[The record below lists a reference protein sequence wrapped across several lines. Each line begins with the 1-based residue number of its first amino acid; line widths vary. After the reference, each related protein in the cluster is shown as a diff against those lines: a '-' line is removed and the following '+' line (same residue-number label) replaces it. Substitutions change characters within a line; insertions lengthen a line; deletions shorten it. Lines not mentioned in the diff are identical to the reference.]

1 MAFRNI
7 IVAVDGSV
15 ASQEALNRSV
25 ELARQNDAALTG
37 VFVIDAG
44 WPDYIGNDWQAAV
57 GARLPFLGYI
67 RGEQEQQQAEA
78 ARGQFES
85 ATDGLKSASFTLLAG
100 DPTDLLVVLASNDA
114 TDLLVLSRRVFQVNG
129 RPSLKSLS
137 KRFARKAQ
145 RPFLVFP

>member
-1 MAFRNI
+1 MTFRNI
-7 IVAVDGSV
+7 VVAVDGSA

-44 WPDYIGNDWQAAV
+44 WPDYIGNDWQSAV
-57 GARLPFLGYI
+57 GARQPFLDYI
-67 RGEQEQQQAEA
+67 RREQEQQAEA

-85 ATDGLKSASFTLLAG
+85 AAEGLKSARFTLLAG
-100 DPTDLLVVLASNDA
+100 DPTDLLVELANNDA
-114 TDLLVLSRRVFQVNG
+114 TDLLVLSHRVFQVSG

-137 KRFARKAQ
+137 KRLAKLAQ